1 MKALLDAVTAAV
13 SALPGSPAVGINR
26 RPETGDGLPHAV
38 VVVPSSQVT
47 GPIAPGLLDADR
59 GWLIQLSAY
68 GHTPE
73 QAALL
78 AGQLDGCLNGLA
90 ITGTTVMKVQTEQQ
104 FGPLRDD
111 ATAPEP
117 GMWVVHTDVRVWT
130 TPS

>member
-1 MKALLDAVTAAV
+1 MKALLDAVTTAV
-13 SALPGSPAVGINR
+13 EALDGAPAVGINR
-26 RPETGDGLPHAV
+26 RPETADGLPHAV
-38 VVVPSSQVT
+38 VMIPSSQVA
-47 GPIAPGLLDADR
+47 GPIASGQLDADR

-78 AGQLDGCLNGLA
+78 AGQLDGCLNGLQV
-90 ITGTTVMKVQTEQQ
+90 TGSTVMKVQTVQQ

-111 ATAPEP
+111 ATAPET